1 MLDINLN
8 YSLVLTDGNLK
19 IDTSF
24 INTEDIKRVI
34 LKNDDTTLIQ
44 IQILPKDIILYL
56 EQQKDKIIVKSNKE
70 LIKKDEKVTINY

>member
-8 YSLVLTDGNLK
+8 YSLILTNANLK

-24 INTEDIKRVI
+24 IGNEDIKRVI
-34 LKNDDTTLIQ
+34 LKKDDTTLIQ
-44 IQILPKDIILYL
+44 IQILPKDIILYI
-56 EQQKDKIIVKSNKE
+56 EQQKDKIIIKSNKE